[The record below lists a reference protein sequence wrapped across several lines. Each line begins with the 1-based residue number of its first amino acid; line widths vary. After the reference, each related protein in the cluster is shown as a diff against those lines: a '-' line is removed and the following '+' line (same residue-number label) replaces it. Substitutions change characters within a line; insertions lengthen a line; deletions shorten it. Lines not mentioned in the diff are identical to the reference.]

1 MAPRVKYFVPQGHE
15 EALRAAELSFTTAVA
30 ETADRDGPP
39 FKLPGVIITSPLSVT
54 KAALKKLDFQ
64 DYEDCRIGNQLYRL
78 AVGHID
84 SEARISGA
92 YGKKMAKDHD
102 WAFLET
108 YMANAV
114 TDFGTW
120 INRPVDLNIVKGE
133 VVVPVK
139 DTGRMLVVVDGRPPG
154 EPVETTIKKM
164 CGIELETL
172 AYTTEYTAG
181 VGELVYDGDTII
193 GQIVDDTF
201 YLFLTLSDAILLLVG
216 IRGANVRLFER
227 MLAVVWNTYLARTP
241 RTAPTSSS
249 PDELREAVITWSAD
263 AFSSIGTLI
272 EDRRAALETIEA
284 QYRQALIEYRASVV
298 LLSSIQ
304 AFPDKIYEYL
314 GDEQMQRSAWEELAA
329 HPYVRSIGI
338 VDKGINLETIPITL
352 VHGGTRYPLG
362 SFVLRLTTNG
372 SLYVWCLDSPHPRR
386 IPHPHIGESGQLCYG
401 NMALTI
407 QHLAEVERDFPR
419 IFHQALELLTEGY
432 DPTTTHHPIHEW
444 PEERPE

>member
-15 EALRAAELSFTTAVA
+15 EALRAEGLSFTPAVA

-39 FKLPGVIITSPLSVT
+39 FRLPGVIITSPLSMT
-54 KAALKKLDFQ
+54 KAALKKLEFNDF
-64 DYEDCRIGNQLYRL
+64 EDCRIGNQLYRL
-78 AVGHID
+78 SVGHID

-92 YGKKMAKDHD
+92 YGDKIEKDHD
-102 WAFLET
+102 WA
-108 YMANAV
+108 YMEHYLSEAV
-114 TDFGTW
+114 TSFGTW
-120 INRPVDLNIVKGE
+120 INRPVDLNIVRGE
-133 VVVPVK
+133 TVVPVK

-181 VGELVYDGDTII
+181 VGELVYDGNTII

-227 MLAVVWNTYLARTP
+227 MLAVAWNTYQERAP
-241 RTAPTSSS
+241 SAAPTVSS
-249 PDELREAVITWSAD
+249 PDELREAVILWSAD
-263 AFSSIGTLI
+263 RYSNIATLI
-272 EDRRAALETIEA
+272 EDRRKALEIIEA
-284 QYRQALIEYRASVV
+284 QYRQALVEYRTAVV
-298 LLSSIQ
+298 ALSSIQ
-304 AFPDKIYEYL
+304 AFPDKLHEYL
-314 GDEQMQRSAWEELAA
+314 GDTQTQRNAWEALAA
-329 HPYVRSIGI
+329 HPHVHSVGI
-338 VDKGINLETIPITL
+338 VDKGINLETTPITL
-352 VHGGTRYPLG
+352 TYDGKRYPLG
-362 SFVLRLTTNG
+362 SFVLRLTTDG
-372 SLYVWCLDSPHPRR
+372 ELYVWCLDSSHPRR

-407 QHLAEVERDFPR
+407 LHLAEVERDFPR
-419 IFHQALELLTEGY
+419 IFQYALELLTEGY

-444 PEERPE
+444 PEEKPE